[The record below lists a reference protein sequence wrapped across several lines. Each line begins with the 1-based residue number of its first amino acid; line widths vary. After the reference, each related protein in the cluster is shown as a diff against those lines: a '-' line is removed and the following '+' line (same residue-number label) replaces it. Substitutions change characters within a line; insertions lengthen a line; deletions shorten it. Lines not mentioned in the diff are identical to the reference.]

1 MTSMLFASMWLEL
14 RVPACHPER
23 TLVILTTTRLS
34 SFANAQDD
42 KRVVVRM
49 TQGSRFVSPCLMLQF
64 VGNQCWSILHLKPL
78 HVARAIAYNFIHSSR
93 GHLFISI
100 MTT

>member
-42 KRVVVRM
+42 KRG
-49 TQGSRFVSPCLMLQF
+49 TEILRFAQDDTGEPIRLSLSDVAICWKSML
-64 VGNQCWSILHLKPL
+64 VYTAP
-78 HVARAIAYNFIHSSR
+78 
-93 GHLFISI
+93 
-100 MTT
+100 